1 MLICFACD
9 TLQAVFN
16 KTFELLYRSFYLEI
30 LFLMSLVSIVLC
42 SYTYYKPV
50 LVPTLNYG

>member
-1 MLICFACD
+1 MVICFARD

-30 LFLMSLVSIVLC
+30 LFLTSLVSIVLC
-42 SYTYYKPV
+42 TYTYYKPV